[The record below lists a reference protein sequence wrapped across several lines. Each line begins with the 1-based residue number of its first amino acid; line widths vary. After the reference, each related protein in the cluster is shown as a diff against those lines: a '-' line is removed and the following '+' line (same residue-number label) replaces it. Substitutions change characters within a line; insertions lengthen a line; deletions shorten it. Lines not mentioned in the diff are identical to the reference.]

1 MINDF
6 FNVLLPQACI
16 SFFIIIQLFM
26 AMCVSQKFYK
36 SARWISA
43 SGISLAIV
51 LLSTVQTEPQYFA
64 MRGGLMSDSYTLL
77 FHFIISIWGILNV
90 VYLRNAD
97 VIRISRNARSAPS
110 SCNGNLKA

>member
-6 FNVLLPQACI
+6 FNVLLPQGCLI
-16 SFFIIIQLFM
+16 FFIIIQLFM
-26 AMCVSQKFYK
+26 AMCAKQKFYK

-64 MRGGLMSDSYTLL
+64 MRGALMSDIYTLM
-77 FHFIISIWGILNV
+77 FHFIILSYSTTTIPFV
-90 VYLRNAD
+90 KAVTPTS
-97 VIRISRNARSAPS
+97 SRS
-110 SCNGNLKA
+110 L